1 MWNAD
6 FSMFPRWEWGIV
18 KKMNFPP
25 PARLLIP
32 LLVLVF
38 GLAVTWFDYA
48 LNLAGD
54 LNRNLIEVREQA
66 DATGGLLAKLGA
78 PLMGPSGLKLL
89 RAELAASDAQPWLD
103 TAAVVDE
110 AGRILVDSDGL
121 WEGQEAHRTR
131 LAPAA
136 QLIKQ
141 GAGPGWLHSDDRSRV
156 YGAYPV
162 EGQRAWVLVAFDRT
176 KAITRARTD
185 AGRQVRW
192 VAAAVAVLCGLLW
205 AGLHWGFAQRIA
217 RLTGMVRS
225 FSSGDRSAMRPLRG
239 GDEVAH
245 LSVAFAAMAARV
257 QAQETERVQLEGEV
271 LEASERERRRIGH
284 ELHDGLGQRLTAA
297 SLALNALQDLD
308 PEHTARVAE
317 IGRSLRGAIAETRH
331 LSHGLAPVQLEA
343 NGLMDAL
350 AEMAES
356 TGREGAVRVV
366 FECPEPILIAKPQAG
381 IHLFR
386 IAQEAV
392 NNALKH
398 ATPGEIR
405 IGLERRGG
413 ELQLEV
419 EDDGVGLPEPLRPGA
434 GIGLRVMRHR
444 AELLGGMLEIGASPA
459 GGTLVRCRCPLVE
472 VSV

>member
-1 MWNAD
+1 
-6 FSMFPRWEWGIV
+6 MFPRPEWGIV

-32 LLVLVF
+32 LLVLIF

-54 LNRNLIEVREQA
+54 LDRNLAEVREQA
-66 DATGGLLAKLGA
+66 DATGALLAKVGA
-78 PLMGPSGLKLL
+78 PLLGPNGLKLL
-89 RAELAASDAQPWLD
+89 RAELAASDTQPWLD

-110 AGRILVDSDGL
+110 TGRILVDSDGL

-136 QLIKQ
+136 QLIQ
-141 GAGPGWLHSDDRSRV
+141 PGAKPRPQHSDDRSRV

-176 KAITRARTD
+176 KAIVHARTD

-192 VAAAVAVLCGLLW
+192 VAAAVAVLCALLW

-217 RLTGMVRS
+217 SLTRTVRN
-225 FSSGDRSAMRPLRG
+225 FSAGHRGGIQPLRG
-239 GDEVAH
+239 GDEIAH

-257 QAQETERVQLEGEV
+257 QAQEIERVQLEREV

-297 SLALNALQDLD
+297 SLALNALHDLA
-308 PEHTARVAE
+308 PEPTARVAE
-317 IGRSLRGAIAETRH
+317 ISRSLRGAIAETRH
-331 LSHGLAPVQLEA
+331 LSHGLAPVPLEEH
-343 NGLMDAL
+343 GLTDAL

-356 TGREGAVRVV
+356 TGREGAIRVI
-366 FECPEPILIAKPQAG
+366 FECPEPIRITKPEAG

-392 NNALKH
+392 HNALKH

-405 IGLERRGG
+405 IGLERHGDA
-413 ELQLEV
+413 LQLEV
-419 EDDGVGLPEPLRPGA
+419 EDDGTGLPEPLRPSA
-434 GIGLRVMRHR
+434 GIGLRVMHHR
-444 AELLGGMLEIGASPA
+444 AELLGGTLEIGASPA
-459 GGTLVRCRCPLVE
+459 GGTLVRCRCPLAE
-472 VSV
+472 VSSVA